1 MDSARVKFFYEYQE
15 VLDKQT
21 LSKKERLAYLIAIK
35 KFQLIKEAKKRE
47 IEKLDTKKYVKT
59 KRNLFN
65 QTGFTNT
72 ILLSILTGFA
82 GGVITTI
89 IYMIIK

>member
-1 MDSARVKFFYEYQE
+1 MDPARVKFFYEYQE

-35 KFQLIKEAKKRE
+35 KFQLIQEAKKRE

-65 QTGFTNT
+65 QTGF
-72 ILLSILTGFA
+72 A

-89 IYMIIK
+89 MYMIIK